1 MTKHIEDQHQTAL
14 FSWAKL
20 INIRLENGSVIKLID
35 ALYAIPNGGKRGLRE
50 AVRLK
55 AQGVKAGVS
64 DAHLPISSNK
74 YHGLWIELKKPKVKG
89 QKSPPKV
96 SDSQKIWLETMKNL
110 GHKVLVAYGFDEARE
125 AIKEYLGPMII
136 QKNRGKK

>member
-14 FSWAKL
+14 FSWAKY
-20 INIRLENGSVIKLID
+20 INVRLECGAVIKLID

-64 DAHLPISSNK
+64 DAHLPIPSNN

-89 QKSPPKV
+89 QKTPPKV
-96 SDSQKIWLETMKNL
+96 SDSQKGWLITVEKL
-110 GHKVLVAYGFDEARE
+110 GHKALVAYGVDEARE
-125 AIKEYLGPMII
+125 AIKEYLRPMII
-136 QKNRGKK
+136 KRK